1 MGYSVTLPTI
11 KFVSFSINFP
21 IMFYFLIK
29 SYINLELSLALNVPS
44 VIYMMKHHCI
54 YFMIVFVYKMYG
66 INLDYI
72 FQKTDLSVLTPQGAI
87 FGVVDVQG
95 QNYVLFNHI
104 LLIFKYNMYNSRLAL

>member
-1 MGYSVTLPTI
+1 MGYFVTLPTI
-11 KFVSFSINFP
+11 KFASFSINFP

-44 VIYMMKHHCI
+44 VIYMMKRHCI

-72 FQKTDLSVLTPQGAI
+72 FQKTDLSVLTPQGTI

-95 QNYVLFNHI
+95 QNTSC
-104 LLIFKYNMYNSRLAL
+104 LIIYF